1 MRFQLYQC
9 FSVLMIAS
17 LCSPAASQFSKD
29 SSGNHR
35 RGRALFAQRGC
46 AACHAV
52 DGKKASL
59 GPDLSKP
66 ENDKPLTRVEF
77 LEAVN
82 EPSKKIRKGY
92 DAFSV
97 LLDSGKV
104 TTGRIIKETD
114 EAVTM
119 LVPTQTQLIDEVVI
133 PRSEIDEI
141 IKQPISVMPK
151 GLLKGLRGSQITDL
165 LAYLET
171 VSDGF

>member
-1 MRFQLYQC
+1 MILRLLLLCVVFAGNSISLPTTGLAFQQ
-9 FSVLMIAS
+9 AS
-17 LCSPAASQFSKD
+17 ESLLPE
-29 SSGNHR
+29 GNHR

-52 DGKKASL
+52 DGKTASL

-66 ENDKPLTRVEF
+66 ENDKPFTRAEF

-104 TTGRIIKETD
+104 TTGRIVKETD
-114 EAVTM
+114 
-119 LVPTQTQLIDEVVI
+119 
-133 PRSEIDEI
+133 
-141 IKQPISVMPK
+141 
-151 GLLKGLRGSQITDL
+151 
-165 LAYLET
+165 
-171 VSDGF
+171 